1 MNSRNSIRT
10 AVTIVMSRRRK
21 AGAAVLIVALVIALS
36 APFLFQAPPKP
47 PGTIPPPGD
56 GNGGN
61 GGGGNGAGDGG
72 GQKDTEAPQTTISIA
87 GPMRFLRAVVQ
98 YFYPNIT
105 IYLRATDNSNLSMI
119 ILNDTG
125 TPTIFQVN
133 GTSAQ
138 ASLVVNATGLHQ
150 LWYYSID
157 KAGNRETPHSR
168 DASIA
173 RPELIDLIDIIENSN
188 VDNDGI
194 KNALTA
200 KVRAA
205 QHQLDSGHNMNSLD
219 ALVNQLNALVG
230 KHGLDPETV
239 QALLDII
246 SVLTS

>member
-1 MNSRNSIRT
+1 
-10 AVTIVMSRRRK
+10 MSRRRK
-21 AGAAVLIVALVIALS
+21 AGAVTLIVALIIAFS
-36 APFLFQAPPKP
+36 IPFLFQSPPKLP
-47 PGTIPPPGD
+47 VTIPPGD

-61 GGGGNGAGDGG
+61 GGGNSGGNGGE
-72 GQKDTEAPQTTISIA
+72 GQSDTEAPRTTIGIA
-87 GPMRFLRAVVQ
+87 GPMRFLRAGVQ
-98 YFYPNIT
+98 YFYLNFTIT
-105 IYLRATDNSNLSMI
+105 LRATDNSNLSMI

-168 DASIA
+168 DSSIA
-173 RPELIDLIDIIENSN
+173 RPELIDLIDLIENSN
-188 VDNDGI
+188 IDNDGI

-205 QHQLDSGHNMNSLD
+205 QHQLDKGHNMNSLN
-219 ALVNQLNALVG
+219 ALVNQLNALEG
-230 KHGLDPETV
+230 KHGLDSATV

-246 SVLTS
+246 SILVS

>member
-1 MNSRNSIRT
+1 M
-10 AVTIVMSRRRK
+10 
-21 AGAAVLIVALVIALS
+21 
-36 APFLFQAPPKP
+36 
-47 PGTIPPPGD
+47 
-56 GNGGN
+56 
-61 GGGGNGAGDGG
+61 
-72 GQKDTEAPQTTISIA
+72 DTEAPRTTISVA
-87 GPMRFLRAVVQ
+87 GLVRFMRAGVQ

-105 IYLRATDNSNLSMI
+105 ITLRATDNASLSMI

-125 TPTIFQVN
+125 TPTIFQVD
-133 GTSAQ
+133 GTSVQ
-138 ASLVVNATGLHQ
+138 VSLVVNAKGAHQ

-157 KAGNRETPHSR
+157 KAGNRETPQSR
-168 DASIA
+168 DVSIA
-173 RPELIDLIDIIENSN
+173 RPELIDLIHLIENSN
-188 VDNDGI
+188 VDNDGV

-239 QALLDII
+239 QALLGII